1 MQFPLNLMCYNLIY
15 SPTMRLVRPFEIL
28 FLLGAVL
35 AGVAVSIWLAIW
47 SPDALLRDPLPLY
60 RQGAATSS
68 PEITGDRTVRAIRL
82 VGPDGETISFRV
94 SQPTKLPLNPL
105 PVLVVVTGFPGA
117 PDPIQHITHPGQNV
131 IVSYHPPFDPEMRL
145 ETLSLFNLWQTRR
158 VIYRM
163 PEEVSALLAWIGRQE
178 WADRK
183 RINLA
188 GYGLG
193 AAILPAIR
201 RRAAATGQ
209 PVKASIFINGGA
221 DIEAL
226 ASADLGGGMAWLAG
240 QVLRPLNP
248 ATHLPE
254 ISGPFLVINT
264 DNDTAIPVTTRSALE
279 TLLPEPM
286 TIANV
291 MRGTD
296 SREDYIARIIRVGQN
311 WLVAQS
317 ALTP

>member
-1 MQFPLNLMCYNLIY
+1 
-15 SPTMRLVRPFEIL
+15 MRLIRPFEIL

-68 PEITGDRTVRAIRL
+68 PEINGNRQIQHIRL
-82 VGPDGETISFRV
+82 VGPDGETVPFQV
-94 SQPTKLPLNPL
+94 SLPSKLPMNPL
-105 PVLVVVTGFPGA
+105 PVLVIVSGFPGA
-117 PDPIQHITHPGQNV
+117 PDPLRHITHPGPNV
-131 IVSYHPPFDPEMRL
+131 IVVYHPPFDPAMRL
-145 ETLSLFNLWQTRR
+145 ETVSLFNIWQTRG

-183 RINLA
+183 RINLS
-188 GYGLG
+188 GIGLG

-209 PVKASIFINGGA
+209 PVNASVFINGGA
-221 DIEAL
+221 DTAEL
-226 ASADLGGGMAWLAG
+226 AGSGLGGGMAWLAG
-240 QVLRPLNP
+240 QMLRPLNP

-254 ISGPFLVINT
+254 ISGPFLIINT
-264 DNDTAIPVTTRSALE
+264 ADDAAVSESARTALE
-279 TLLPEPM
+279 TLLPEPK
-286 TIANV
+286 TIAAV
-291 MRGTD
+291 TRGTD
-296 SREDYIARIIRVGQN
+296 SVDAYIARIVRITQN
-311 WLVAQS
+311 WLIAQS
-317 ALTP
+317 ALSP

>member
-1 MQFPLNLMCYNLIY
+1 
-15 SPTMRLVRPFEIL
+15 MRLVRPFELL

-68 PEITGDRTVRAIRL
+68 PEITGDRTVRHIRL
-82 VGPDGETISFRV
+82 VGPDGETIAFRV
-94 SQPTKLPLNPL
+94 SQPTKQPLNPL
-105 PVLVVVTGFPGA
+105 PVLVIVTGFSGA

-131 IVSYHPPFDPEMRL
+131 IVSYHPPFDPEVRL
-145 ETLSLFNLWQTRR
+145 ETLSLFNIWQARR

-163 PEEVSALLAWIGRQE
+163 PEEVSALLAWTGRQE

-221 DIEAL
+221 DFEAL
-226 ASADLGGGMAWLAG
+226 ASAGLGGAMAWLTG
-240 QVLRPLNP
+240 QLLRPLDP
-248 ATHLPE
+248 AIHLPE
-254 ISGPFLVINT
+254 ISGPFLIINT
-264 DNDTAIPVTTRSALE
+264 DDDKAIPESTRSALE
-279 TLLPEPM
+279 TLLPEPT
-286 TIANV
+286 TIASV
-291 MRGTD
+291 IRGT
-296 SREDYIARIIRVGQN
+296 SPEDYIARIIRVAQN